1 MLPKQR
7 EAYEIKQHT
16 VTVCLHIP
24 GFHQSTQLIMQSTLP
39 STIRLMIKDRKKG
52 TV

>member
-7 EAYEIKQHT
+7 EAYEIKQQY
-16 VTVCLHIP
+16 VCMHIP
-24 GFHQSTQLIMQSTLP
+24 GFHQSTQLIMQSTQL
-39 STIRLMIKDRKKG
+39 STFRLMIKDRKKG